1 LVYVFYSLIPYI
13 FSNLK
18 NASYADFKTGQVSQ
32 SAAVFVHQQDYAK
45 MIFEL
50 NIAKDKREEF
60 FKETIKEETLNREL
74 NI

>member
-18 NASYADFKTGQVSQ
+18 SASYADFKAGQVSQ

-60 FKETIKEETLNREL
+60 FKETIREDVL
-74 NI
+74 TGELSI